1 MTQNQEIMLS
11 RQAMNIR
18 LMSLFQ
24 ERIRKR
30 SQMETWDIIGIYSTE
45 SFELGSLELSICKW
59 NDNHNTGNDQFQ
71 ELGMIAYHF
80 NG

>member
-1 MTQNQEIMLS
+1 
-11 RQAMNIR
+11 MNIR
-18 LMSLFQ
+18 LMSLFK
-24 ERIRKR
+24 KR
-30 SQMETWDIIGIYSTE
+30 YAKVTDGNLGLIGVYSAE
-45 SFELGSLELSICKW
+45 SFDTGSLELIICKW

>member
-1 MTQNQEIMLS
+1 MKTG
-11 RQAMNIR
+11 
-18 LMSLFQ
+18 
-24 ERIRKR
+24 
-30 SQMETWDIIGIYSTE
+30 DIKGST
-45 SFELGSLELSICKW
+45 STKGFELGSRELIICKW